1 MSENRERT
9 GDAAD
14 VQEQSQAELS
24 PSEKIEGEQP
34 VGSRT
39 PGIEKPESEVQSEVN
54 PNTE

>member
-9 GDAAD
+9 GDDAAN
-14 VQEQSQAELS
+14 QEQSQAELS
-24 PSEKIEGEQP
+24 PSEKIEGNQP
-34 VGSRT
+34 LGSRT